1 VVEWWR
7 ELFASPAWQRVQR
20 NWSTVEDTA
29 DDARR
34 VLEAL
39 TLSEGDLVLDVPAGD
54 GRIALELAAAGC
66 RVVGV
71 DFEPSFVDA
80 GRNAAQARRL
90 DGVTFE
96 VGDMRELT
104 YEAEFDAA
112 VCFWGSFGYF
122 DDDGNLAQ
130 AACVARA
137 LRPGGRYLID
147 VPTLETLYPRFTE
160 RSWFRVHDTV
170 VLQERRL
177 ALATS
182 RVETQW
188 TFLGDDGSTGA
199 QETSV
204 RLYSVHELTELLRAA
219 GFSSFSLRDD
229 ELHDFELGSS
239 RLWIVATREET

>member
-34 VLEAL
+34 VMEAL
-39 TLSEGDLVLDVPAGD
+39 TLREGDAVLDVPTGD

-66 RVVGV
+66 RVAGV
-71 DFEPSFVDA
+71 DLERSFVDA
-80 GRNAAQARRL
+80 GRRRAEERGI
-90 DGVTFE
+90 DGVTLE
-96 VGDMRELT
+96 VGDMRELR
-104 YEAEFDAA
+104 YDAEFDAA

-130 AACVARA
+130 AACAARA

-147 VPTLETLYPRFTE
+147 VPTLETIYPRFTE
-160 RSWFRVHDTV
+160 RSWFRVEDTV

-177 ALATS
+177 ALGTS
-182 RVETQW
+182 RVETEW
-188 TFLGDDGSTGA
+188 TFVRDDGSTA
-199 QETSV
+199 TQETSV

-229 ELHDFELGSS
+229 ELQDFELGSA
-239 RLWIVATREET
+239 RLWIVATKEET